1 MRGRRPSICFAVIVF
16 GFGCLPPDAARAQD
30 KLDVLVPN
38 LYERSIALN
47 TRALNE
53 TFPVPMVDGR
63 LLDFNEELNNQLFTT
78 VFTLN
83 SLVAAQVASFPLA
96 SSAGGFSWSF
106 DSALGTLT
114 RVSDSFGPVFAERAL
129 TVGRGRLNFAFAYQ
143 RTTFDSLQGRDLE
156 SGEILTY
163 SGFTL
168 PDRSGAVRTM
178 FFEDTLSLRLS
189 TDTALVSG
197 TYGLTDRIDVGAV
210 VPFVRMRMDAEL
222 STRAGSN
229 GALVASPFGDSAS
242 STASGIGDIVA
253 RVKYR
258 ALPTPGGGLA
268 LGVDWRLPTGDDE
281 DLIGTGMQVKFYGA
295 ASTEAGRLSPHA
307 NFGYT
312 VSREAS
318 AFTENE
324 PDQLNFAGGADFAV
338 TPRLTVIA
346 DFVGRTL
353 IDAAYPIYLPTE
365 FRQDFQQLTVEWGY
379 VNLFLGS
386 AGVKFAPGGRGLVSF
401 SVLFPLN
408 DNGLQDKFSWM
419 GGVELPF

>member
-1 MRGRRPSICFAVIVF
+1 M
-16 GFGCLPPDAARAQD
+16 LPDAARAQD
-30 KLDVLVPN
+30 KLDVLVTD

-47 TRALNE
+47 ARALNE
-53 TFPVPMVDGR
+53 MFPRPTVDGR

-83 SLVAAQVASFPLA
+83 SLIAAQVSSFPLA
-96 SSAGGFSWSF
+96 SSAGGFSWAF
-106 DSALGTLT
+106 DSASRHLDQGQRQFWTRIRGAGTDSRPGTSERRIRVPADDVRLSSGT
-114 RVSDSFGPVFAERAL
+114 RSRERRDPDLFRDSK
-129 TVGRGRLNFAFAYQ
+129 
-143 RTTFDSLQGRDLE
+143 
-156 SGEILTY
+156 
-163 SGFTL
+163 L
-168 PDRSGAVRTM
+168 PDSSGAVRTM

-189 TDTALVSG
+189 ADTALVSG
-197 TYGLTDRIDVGAV
+197 TYGLTDRMDVGAV
-210 VPFVRMRMDAEL
+210 VPFVRMRMDADL
-222 STRAGSN
+222 VTRAGSN
-229 GALVASPFGDSAS
+229 GALVGTSFRDSAS
-242 STASGIGDIVA
+242 STASGLGDIVA

-258 ALPTPGGGLA
+258 ALPTAGGGLA
-268 LGVDWRLPTGDDE
+268 VGVDWRLPTGDDE
-281 DLIGTGMQVKFYGA
+281 DLIGTGMQLKLYGA
-295 ASTEAGRLSPHA
+295 ASTQTGRLSPHA

-318 AFTENE
+318 AYTEFE

-353 IDAAYPIYLPTE
+353 IDAPYPIYLPSE
-365 FRQDFQQLTVEWGY
+365 FRQDVQQLTVEWGY

-386 AGVKFAPGGRGLVSF
+386 AGVKFAPAGRGLVSF